1 MSLIDAKSKSALGH
15 VTYLEPVFQ
24 ITLAFETKSFK

>member
-1 MSLIDAKSKSALGH
+1 MSLTDAKSKSALGH

-24 ITLAFETKSFK
+24 ITAFETKSFK